1 MTVLNLLAVVDD
13 KQQIIITDTERHPFK
28 HGSSTWMWDKN
39 IYSDKNVLHI
49 EIKNNI
55 MYIMIK
61 E

>member
-1 MTVLNLLAVVDD
+1 VTILNLLAVVAD
-13 KQQIIITDTERHPFK
+13 KQQIIITDIERHPLK

-61 E
+61 A